1 MKFWP
6 VIKWMLFIALAIAV
20 SVSVGGVWLWQNS
33 SQLIR
38 QQVLKTFDIAA
49 PDLQLQIDG
58 IQLTGTSSLRLTGIE
73 IRDRAG
79 NRAILR
85 AKEAIAIVDESQLL
99 EQQNVILRSIKVS
112 GVELLLRR
120 GVDGHWNWQDYEF
133 HPISDNPLI
142 PPTVIL
148 ENVRAQ
154 IQLEHG
160 PGIPPASLIVTSPS
174 FQAVPKSAEAY
185 DFSGSLMLPGAGNLA
200 LNGTSNLVTKDWNL
214 RGQLAGVT
222 ADQSLMEI
230 AKSTAPQLAAQLQ
243 QLDARIASVLPASG
257 ESRAAATGTSET
269 SAIMVGASS
278 VSPRFM
284 GVLDVDFRIEKR
296 PENTVPDLRLK
307 VEVRDG
313 QLSSPVVPVRF
324 SDVRA
329 TFFWDNTNVIFRL
342 LNARDGEALVSGQ
355 FAMELRDNAPA
366 PTASIHLERFPVN
379 KQLQPLFPEKS
390 QKLFD
395 HFQPSGTV
403 SGDITLQRFPDGK
416 WLPTAI
422 DGIAEDAILTF
433 HKFRYPVNNVSARLH
448 QRPQESDAATMDSV
462 VLEIAANGMLG
473 SRPVQGSGWIRDPGP
488 NLELDFHVEVQD
500 MPLDGRF
507 RDALDEKGRK
517 VIDSLNI
524 SGLGSAKVEC
534 RREPGP
540 NQPTDIQLFT
550 TVRDGG
556 VRFSKFPYDITG
568 LSGELSYDS
577 KAKYWRFANLHGWH
591 DKGELHA
598 GGTFRGLPEP
608 GALQLTITAE
618 NASLDADLFN
628 ALNPSSRKLWT
639 MLQPEGLVSLTT
651 KIDWTNAPGQ
661 IPVVELQNV
670 HISDASI
677 YPKPFPYRMNISD
690 ARLSYKPNDPAF
702 AGVQHCT
709 IESLKA
715 DHGGSPID
723 ATNCWAELSPNGYW
737 QFHLNNLNAT
747 DLKPDD
753 ELRAALPG
761 HWRDT
766 LSRFSQA
773 GRVSVESSEL
783 EFSGLA
789 NGTAPPTAAWSLNMR
804 LKDCAVSAGLDL
816 TKVSGMVVANGTW
829 DGYHLKNEGM
839 IRLDQAKVLE
849 MAITDIQGPYSMTEE
864 ELVLGCREV
873 IQRTIKPA
881 DVARDR
887 RIIGRAFRGTLEMD
901 GIVDL
906 TKGSEYEFYG
916 ELKDALLEEYAARHI
931 PDQRNMKG
939 VVNGWLLVNG
949 DGDSAAKL
957 EGSGQLL
964 ISPAALYEVPVVLEM
979 LSALS
984 SLQFAVPNR
993 AAFNYALMSFK
1004 IREEAFVFEPID
1016 LVGDSLALRGR
1027 GRVGFGGDVSLD
1039 FFSRPP
1045 VSNNPIKNLIVNST
1059 TSLVTVQ
1066 VRGTTSNPQTTRGA
1080 RKFDDSMREFFGA
1093 FEPRPG
1099 APVPTLNIPR
1109 MFGLPNS
1116 TQAIQSAPGGNRR

>member
-1 MKFWP
+1 MKVWP
-6 VIKWMLFIALAIAV
+6 VIKWMLFFALGIAV
-20 SVSVGGVWLWQNS
+20 SASVGGVWLWQNS
-33 SQLIR
+33 SRLLR
-38 QQVLKTFDIAA
+38 QQALQTFDKAA
-49 PDLQLQIDG
+49 PDLQLQIDDIELIG
-58 IQLTGTSSLRLTGIE
+58 SSSLRLTGLE
-73 IRDRAG
+73 IHDRAS
-79 NRAILR
+79 NRPVLR
-85 AKEAIAIVDESQLL
+85 AKEAVATVDESQLL
-99 EQQNVILRSIKVS
+99 EHQNVILRSIKIS
-112 GVELLLRR
+112 GAEVLLRR
-120 GVDGHWNWQDYEF
+120 GTDGRWNWQDYEF
-133 HPISDNPLI
+133 HRISENPLI

-160 PGIPPASLIVTSPS
+160 PGIPPASLIVTSPT

-200 LNGTSNLVTKDWNL
+200 LNGTSNLITKDWNL
-214 RGQLAGVT
+214 RGQLAGIT

-230 AKSTAPQLAAQLQ
+230 AKSTAPQLAEQLQ
-243 QLDARIASVLPASG
+243 QLDAKIAGVLPVLS
-257 ESRAAATGTSET
+257 ESRTASTGET
-269 SAIMVGASS
+269 SAIVVGASS

-296 PENTVPDLRLK
+296 PESTVPELRLK

-313 QLSSPVVPVRF
+313 QLSSPVVPVRL

-342 LNARDGEALVSGQ
+342 LNARDGEAVVTGQ
-355 FAMELRDNAPA
+355 FAMELRENASA
-366 PTASIHLERFPVN
+366 PTASIHLEKFPVT
-379 KQLQPLFPEKS
+379 KQLQPLFPEKT
-390 QKLFD
+390 QKMFD

-403 SGDITLQRFPDGK
+403 SGDIVVQRFPNGK

-422 DGIAEDAILTF
+422 DGVAENASLIF
-433 HKFRYPVNNVSARLH
+433 HKFQYPVTNVSAVLH
-448 QRPQESDAATMDSV
+448 QKPLDFNAATMNSV
-462 VLEIAANGMLG
+462 VLEIVANGMLG
-473 SRPVQGSGWIRDPGP
+473 SRPVQGSGWIRNPGP
-488 NLELDFHVEVQD
+488 ELELDFHVDVQD
-500 MPLDGRF
+500 FPLDGRF

-517 VIDSLNI
+517 IIDSLNI
-524 SGLGSAKVEC
+524 DGLGSAKVDC
-534 RREPGP
+534 HREPGL
-540 NQPTDIQLFT
+540 NQPTEIQLFT
-550 TVRDGG
+550 TVREGR
-556 VRFSKFPYDITG
+556 VRFNKFPYEISGMT
-568 LSGELSYDS
+568 GELSYDS
-577 KAKYWRFANLHGWH
+577 KAKYWRFTNLHGWH

-598 GGTFRGLPEP
+598 GGSFRGLPEP
-608 GALQLTITAE
+608 GELQLSITAE
-618 NASLDADLFN
+618 NASLDSDLFN

-639 MLQPEGLVSLTT
+639 MLQPEGSVSLTT
-651 KIDWTNAPGQ
+651 KIDWTSAPGHV
-661 IPVVELQNV
+661 PVIELQNV
-670 HISDASI
+670 RIFDASI
-677 YPKPFPYRMNISD
+677 YPKPFPYRMNISE
-690 ARLSYKPNDPAF
+690 ARLSYKPNDPEF

-709 IESLKA
+709 IETLKA
-715 DHGGSPID
+715 EHGGSPID
-723 ATNCWAELSPNGYW
+723 ATNSWAELSPDGYW

-761 HWRDT
+761 NWRDT
-766 LSRFSQA
+766 LSRLSQS
-773 GRVSVESSEL
+773 GRICVESSEL

-816 TKVSGMVVANGTW
+816 TKVSGMVIANGTW

-839 IRLDQAKVLE
+839 IRLDQAEVLE
-849 MAITDIQGPYSMTEE
+849 MAITDIQGPYTMSEE

-873 IQRTIKPA
+873 ILRTIKPA

-887 RIIGRAFRGTLEMD
+887 RIMARAFRGTLEMD

-906 TKGSEYEFYG
+906 RKGSEYEFYG

-931 PDQRNMKG
+931 PDQQNMKG

-957 EGSGQLL
+957 KGSGQLL

-993 AAFNYALMSFK
+993 AAFDYALMSFK
-1004 IREEAFVFEPID
+1004 IRDEAFEFEPID
-1016 LVGDSLALRGR
+1016 LVGNSMALRGR
-1027 GRVGFGGDVSLD
+1027 GRVGFGGDVYLD

-1045 VSNNPIKNLIVNST
+1045 ISNNPIKNLIVSST

-1066 VRGTTSNPQTTRGA
+1066 VRGTTSNPQTTRGT
-1080 RKFDDSMREFFGA
+1080 RKIDESMREFFGA

-1099 APVPTLNIPR
+1099 APVPSLNIPR
-1109 MFGLPNS
+1109 MFGLPGGQQA
-1116 TQAIQSAPGGNRR
+1116 TQTIPGSNRR